1 MRRKLQYIILSVL
14 LIVSMTGCAFTK
26 ASPRY
31 GLITDSSGVGK
42 TGPNADI
49 MNTLLQIAKQNE
61 SEARAYEAATD
72 RASDLNA
79 QLVRPGCQRRSRTGI
94 YLRRPR
100 GGGADQVAE

>member
-49 MNTLLQIAKQNE
+49 MNTLLQI
-61 SEARAYEAATD
+61 
-72 RASDLNA
+72 
-79 QLVRPGCQRRSRTGI
+79 I
-94 YLRRPR
+94 
-100 GGGADQVAE
+100 